1 LAKVIVG
8 MTISLDGFS
17 WKSFESQRRD
27 GTSLKENGGPKPAVI
42 DPFSTTTR
50 RSELPSD
57 APHDAALQP
66 EVVL

>member
-17 WKSFESQRRD
+17 WKSFESQRRP
-27 GTSLKENGGPKPAVI
+27 GTSLKENGGPKPAVF
-42 DPFSTTTR
+42 DPFSTMTR
-50 RSELPSD
+50 ECELPAD